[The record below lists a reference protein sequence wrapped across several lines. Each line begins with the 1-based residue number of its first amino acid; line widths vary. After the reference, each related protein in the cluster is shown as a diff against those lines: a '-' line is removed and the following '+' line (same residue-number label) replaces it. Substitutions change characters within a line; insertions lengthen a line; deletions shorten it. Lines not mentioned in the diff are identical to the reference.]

1 VGLQVGWDALTLNN
15 LSLGP
20 HLARFR
26 SLMVPWQIKTK
37 LPFAAALAVPGVAAL
52 ATDLGQNLFRPKPL
66 PRRVDICKPSG
77 MNDVMHPD
85 ALSIHRS
92 IVTLDT
98 HIDIPWPAGPD
109 PFQDGPRRVDLP
121 KMVRGGLSAA
131 CFVAYVPQMTRT
143 PAAEDAAYARAI
155 AMLDQI
161 NWMQHTSSPI
171 RMRVADRADT
181 IVAAKRDGVLSV
193 VPCVENG
200 FSIGADLGRLAEF
213 RRRGA
218 IYMTLTHNGHNALAD
233 SCNPRRDLG
242 DRESE
247 HGGLSTFGRA
257 AVAMMNKLGMLV
269 DVAHTSRDTMVQ
281 AAEASRSPIVST
293 HSCITALCDHSR
305 NMTDWQLDVIRDV
318 RGVIQITAVS
328 AFLKLNAKP
337 EEVTVAD
344 FADHIDY
351 AVRRIGIDHVGISSD
366 FDGGGG
372 FSDWHDVSQTPNI
385 TIELVR
391 RGYDRDALEKL
402 WGGNFLRVMRV
413 AEGLAG

>member
-1 VGLQVGWDALTLNN
+1 MNDAL
-15 LSLGP
+15 
-20 HLARFR
+20 
-26 SLMVPWQIKTK
+26 Q
-37 LPFAAALAVPGVAAL
+37 
-52 ATDLGQNLFRPKPL
+52 
-66 PRRVDICKPSG
+66 
-77 MNDVMHPD
+77 PD
-85 ALSIHRS
+85 PLSIHRT

-98 HIDIPWPAGPD
+98 HIDIPWPTGPD

-121 KMVRGGLSAA
+121 KMLRGGLSAA
-131 CFVAYVPQMTRT
+131 CFVAYVPQTSRT
-143 PAAEDAAYARAI
+143 VASEDAAFNRAI
-155 AMLDQI
+155 AMLEQI
-161 NWMQHTSSPI
+161 NAMKQMPSAIP
-171 RMRVADRADT
+171 MRIANRADA
-181 IVAAKRDGVLSV
+181 IEAAKRDDVLAI

-200 FSIGADLGRLAEF
+200 FAIGADLGRIAEL
-213 RRRGA
+213 RQRGA

-242 DRESE
+242 DRETE
-247 HGGLSTFGRA
+247 HGGLSALGRA
-257 AVAMMNKLGMLV
+257 AVAAMNKAGMLV

-293 HSCITALCDHSR
+293 HSSISAICDHSR

-318 RGVIQITAVS
+318 KGVIQITAVA
-328 AFLKLNAKP
+328 AFLKPNAKP

-351 AVRRIGIDHVGISSD
+351 AVKRIGIDHVGISSD

-372 FSDWHDVSQTPNI
+372 FSDWHDASQSPNI

-391 RGYDRDALEKL
+391 RGYDRGALEKL

-413 AEGLAG
+413 AEGMAS

>member
-1 VGLQVGWDALTLNN
+1 
-15 LSLGP
+15 
-20 HLARFR
+20 
-26 SLMVPWQIKTK
+26 
-37 LPFAAALAVPGVAAL
+37 
-52 ATDLGQNLFRPKPL
+52 
-66 PRRVDICKPSG
+66 
-77 MNDVMHPD
+77 MNDVLHPD
-85 ALSIHRS
+85 ALSIHRT

-109 PFQDGPRRVDLP
+109 PFREGPRRVDLP
-121 KMVRGGLSAA
+121 KMIRGGLSAA
-131 CFVAYVPQMTRT
+131 CFVAYVPQTTRT
-143 PAAEDAAYARAI
+143 PGSEAAANARAI

-161 NWMQHTSSPI
+161 GAMQHALTPI
-171 RMRVADRADT
+171 RMRIASRADA
-181 IVAAKRDGVLSV
+181 IEAAKRDGILAI

-200 FSIGADLGRLAEF
+200 FAIGADLSRIAEF

-218 IYMTLTHNGHNALAD
+218 IYMTMTHNGHNALAD

-257 AVAMMNKLGMLV
+257 AIAIMNKVGMLV
-269 DVAHTSRDTMVQ
+269 DVAHTSRESMVQ
-281 AAEASRSPIVST
+281 AAEVSRSPIVST
-293 HSCITALCDHSR
+293 HSCISALCDHSR

-318 RGVIQITAVS
+318 KGVVQITAVS
-328 AFLKLNAKP
+328 AFLKPNAKP

-351 AVRRIGIDHVGISSD
+351 AVRRIGIEHVGISSD

-372 FSDWHDVSQTPNI
+372 FSGWLDASQSPNI

-391 RGYDRDALEKL
+391 RGYDRNALEKL

-413 AEGLAG
+413 AEGLAI